1 MNSIQKTPMYETI
14 LFSEIYE
21 SSDDFLEDYANIGI
35 PTTISTESATTL
47 FFLLYARYANNPI
60 ANFDITQWKYKLFSI
75 VFQYGPTWEKR
86 LDLQNKLR
94 NLTDDELVMAFKGI
108 YNHAYNPST
117 APSTSTLTEL
127 QYINDQNTNTS
138 TRGKLDAYG
147 KLWDLLEADVSEEFL
162 KKFVNIFKKFVA
174 PEKPLLYY
182 EEDDDGSDS

>member
-1 MNSIQKTPMYETI
+1 MNRIQKTPMYETI
-14 LFSEIYE
+14 LFSQIYE
-21 SSDDFLEDYANIGI
+21 SSDEFLEDYNNIGI
-35 PTTISTESATTL
+35 PTTISTQSATTL

-86 LDLQNKLR
+86 LDLQSKLR
-94 NLTDDELVMAFKGI
+94 ELNDSDLTMAFKGV

-117 APSTSTLTEL
+117 APVADTTEAL
-127 QYINDQNTNTS
+127 GYINDQNVNTS
-138 TRGKLDAYG
+138 VRGKLDAYG
-147 KLWDLLEADVSEEFL
+147 KLWDLLETDVTEEFL